1 MRSCAHGKHAALG
14 NNSDKI
20 GNVPSEVWQ
29 MHSDCPEEV
38 EIAISPSSHLRSD
51 MVALHTLAQVSGE
64 DPLTGIA
71 ESSTWLGQ
79 DALKVQAMG
88 STKKLPA
95 LGHAS
100 KPAEQLEHV
109 FVPFVEPGGGAPE

>member
-1 MRSCAHGKHAALG
+1 MDAIAWQTHTECAEIV
-14 NNSDKI
+14 D
-20 GNVPSEVWQ
+20 
-29 MHSDCPEEV
+29 
-38 EIAISPSSHLRSD
+38 IAISPSSHLRSD

-79 DALKVQAMG
+79 DALEVQAMG

-100 KPAEQLEHV
+100 EPAEQLVHV